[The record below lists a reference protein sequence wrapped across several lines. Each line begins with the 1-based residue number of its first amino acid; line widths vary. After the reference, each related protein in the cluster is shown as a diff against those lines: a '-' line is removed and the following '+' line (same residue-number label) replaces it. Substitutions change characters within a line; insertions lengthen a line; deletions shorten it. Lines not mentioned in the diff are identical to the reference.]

1 MPWRCRVHLIN
12 PKVDLGIFNLR
23 VDCTSF
29 NLKVDSM
36 DIIRIPGQLGP
47 MLRAARL
54 QHGWTQA
61 DVARQLGITA
71 QAVSKL
77 ENQAGRASF
86 DRIHRLCL
94 LLGLE
99 LGLQPRSA
107 GMSKGT
113 GAAKAAW

>member
-1 MPWRCRVHLIN
+1 
-12 PKVDLGIFNLR
+12 
-23 VDCTSF
+23 
-29 NLKVDSM
+29 M
-36 DIIRIPGQLGP
+36 DIIRLPDQLGP

-54 QHGWTQA
+54 QRGWTQG

-77 ENQAGRASF
+77 ESQAGRASF

-99 LGLQPRSA
+99 LALQSKSA
-107 GMSKGT
+107 GRTKGSAST
-113 GAAKAAW
+113 KAAW